1 MDYIFGGISM
11 PFIGEGYVNFGL
23 MGSLLFMLFLG
34 ILLGNL
40 DRIYLEFKEIKQRLF
55 IPLLFFFVWPCV

>member
-23 MGSLLFMLFLG
+23 IGSLIFMLFLG

-40 DRIYLEFKEIKQRLF
+40 TVLAEFKEIK
-55 IPLLFFFVWPCV
+55 